1 MFASPKAAVCR
12 LAATVVSSTLCAML
26 VAPLSAAAYP
36 APAPV
41 TAAAD
46 SGCGSVEVG
55 NSNSK
60 DVLAD
65 ENCFSK
71 AWTNCDAAM
80 FSVAY
85 HGSDAG
91 VTRTFET
98 MRSANSD
105 QCEVAEVVDHYKGTA
120 LAKSDTY
127 LCTDLKQAG
136 DGLNFYNCG
145 AEGNVFVPADLTTS
159 SAGKLIT
166 TAFAPRN
173 MT

>member
-1 MFASPKAAVCR
+1 MLAGPKAAVCR
-12 LAATVVSSTLCAML
+12 LAAIAVSSALCAML
-26 VAPLSAAAYP
+26 AGPLTASAYP
-36 APAPV
+36 APAV
-41 TAAAD
+41 AAAPD
-46 SGCGSVEVG
+46 SACGSVEIG
-55 NSNSK
+55 SAQSK

-71 AWTNCDAAM
+71 AWSTCDAAM

-85 HGSDAG
+85 HGSDAA

-105 QCEVAEVVDHYKGTA
+105 QCEVAEVVDRYKGST
-120 LAKSDTY
+120 LASSDTY
-127 LCTDLKQAG
+127 LCNDIKQAS

-145 AEGNVFVPADLTTS
+145 AEGTVWVPTNLTAQNAGRLMTVAFVH
-159 SAGKLIT
+159 
-166 TAFAPRN
+166 N